1 MRLRT
6 KEKFTQTP
14 IRVGVPKISELVE
27 GVPVIRFVRS
37 GLIQY
42 IKYNNVVYYS
52 KFDRLSSLHK
62 EDKFFVKSK
71 KGGSFTFKE
80 GFKIVWGEIL
90 SNSDS
95 IKSFPFFE
103 KFKSECFGVFLNSQ
117 IEDQN
122 QENFAV
128 NITKSGF
135 KINRR
140 NGNIDATINYLAIG
154 K

>member
-1 MRLRT
+1 MYSKT
-6 KEKFTQTP
+6 KDKSHITP
-14 IRVGVPKISELVE
+14 IHSGPPKISELIE

-37 GLIQY
+37 RLIQY

-52 KFDRLSSLHK
+52 KFDRLSSLNK
-62 EDKFFVKSK
+62 EDKFFNESK

-80 GFKIVWGEIL
+80 GLKIVWGEIL

-95 IKSFPFFE
+95 IKSFTFFE
-103 KFKSECFGVFLNSQ
+103 KFKLECFGVFLNSQ
-117 IEDQN
+117 SEDQN
-122 QENFAV
+122 QTNFAV

-140 NGNIDATINYLAIG
+140 NGNIDTTINYLAIG